1 MTMGHPR
8 PWPGYPHHTG
18 LISAAMTDVIAT
30 CSSHPRFRHQL
41 SSDSVSRRTPL
52 LRRMVPVITV
62 HKGLPPLNAH
72 HYSTHQAR
80 TPVLLCDPPCA
91 TKRKTYPRGSVSRSS
106 RAFSSATV
114 SLRKV

>member
-1 MTMGHPR
+1 MAFRMTMGHPR

-18 LISAAMTDVIAT
+18 LISAALTDVIAT

-41 SSDSVSRRTPL
+41 SSDPASRRAPL

-80 TPVLLCDPPCA
+80 MPVLLANAALPAGLGTSLD
-91 TKRKTYPRGSVSRSS
+91 SS
-106 RAFSSATV
+106 LAV
-114 SLRKV
+114 